1 MSVAKR
7 SCGRRH
13 VAETFP
19 RATFEFGHLSDD
31 ELRRKRRQI
40 PRPIVAGVDWQM
52 TFLMALATS
61 WAELKVATMSL
72 SVISF
77 SS

>member
-1 MSVAKR
+1 MSVAKC
-7 SCGRRH
+7 SCDRRQ

-19 RATFEFGHLSDD
+19 HATFEFGHLSDD
-31 ELRRKRRQI
+31 ELRRKRRQTH
-40 PRPIVAGVDWQM
+40 RVRVDWEM

>member
-1 MSVAKR
+1 VR
-7 SCGRRH
+7 SPACR
-13 VAETFP
+13 ETFP
-19 RATFEFGHLSDD
+19 RATFEIGHLSDNV
-31 ELRRKRRQI
+31 LRRKRRQI
-40 PRPIVAGVDWQM
+40 PRLIVAGADWQM